1 MGLVQTKQGSAASG
15 SLTITLDA
23 PTTAGNALI
32 VVLASSGTTANPT
45 SVSSVTLGGSAGNFA
60 SASTFGS
67 ASDAAVGATWLD
79 LNCVGGQTSV
89 AITMTGGSGTIATLA
104 TVYEWSGLISVSPF
118 DKTSG
123 GVSAGATSWSSGTTA
138 AVSQPSELLIGG
150 TFVTVSGST
159 PTITGPSSP
168 WTNFSQ
174 IAQVQGSFNDAWM
187 SGYQVVSSGGTATY
201 SGTVSPSSQSISQ
214 VNTFKLLVAEPG
226 PLGLLFRQGPSPL
239 DGMLP
244 WTGAPDAPHD
254 VTVNAGTASAR
265 ALVPATRTFLLLSLV
280 SETGPG
286 ATVQTFNDAASLPL
300 LFQPDDPTG
309 GMAPWSGA
317 PDGPSINGN
326 TTANAGVAS
335 ATGAALQPIVGLG
348 SLPGAAAGTGSA
360 PGPATGL
367 GALPGPAAGT
377 GAALTGSVAL
387 VTQGTGTATGTGS
400 VGSPVPSLGS
410 VPGTA
415 AGTGAALDLTAGL
428 GVLPSTAPAS
438 GTALPSTGTGTDGPI
453 APLGLLF
460 LPDDLTGGMQPWG
473 GAEVGIVTGDKSVG
487 AGVATAIGA
496 ALGPVASLGILPG
509 TGTAAGAGLQP
520 VAGLGVLPGSATAAG
535 AASGPVTAVAAGP
548 GRAQATA
555 AAFTETSALSALPGT
570 APANAVAYGATATGS
585 GTTTA
590 NAGVATATAAG
601 LQPVA
606 GLGVLPGTAAGTG
619 TGRTAT
625 AGLTALPGTAPATGM
640 AQNPSAAFSGTATAG
655 VATGTGAART
665 ASTGLGSVPGTANAA
680 ATARQPVP
688 GLSLRAV
695 GTATATAAAYD
706 VTGVVPQVPF
716 QVRLSG
722 RESLSAV
729 SGRESPGLVSGR
741 EPAGPSAGREPVSS
755 VSGEEPDS
763 SISGEEAGT

>member
-1 MGLVQTKQGSAASG
+1 MAISEDTGNQPVAVHAAGASPSTTASFSPQAGTLLVAMVGTNGPSGTPVTATISDSLAGGWTLLKRQNTSASMGGTAEVWCRYLSSAPGSMTVTASWTGADLGSNLVVRCLLGAASTQNG
-15 SLTITLDA
+15 A
-23 PTTAGNALI
+23 TAGNGG
-32 VVLASSGTTANPT
+32 ASIAPN
-45 SVSSVTLGGSAGNFA
+45 
-60 SASTFGS
+60 
-67 ASDAAVGATWLD
+67 
-79 LNCVGGQTSV
+79 V
-89 AITMTGGSGTIATLA
+89 AITPTQTGSWVYGALVDWTAATTMVANGITTIIDQFNDGTNGDTYAALKATAATSSLSPTTYGCTNVNAAFNVAFAEILAAA
-104 TVYEWSGLISVSPF
+104 TV
-118 DKTSG
+118 
-123 GVSAGATSWSSGTTA
+123 
-138 AVSQPSELLIGG
+138 
-150 TFVTVSGST
+150 
-159 PTITGPSSP
+159 
-168 WTNFSQ
+168 
-174 IAQVQGSFNDAWM
+174 
-187 SGYQVVSSGGTATY
+187 
-201 SGTVSPSSQSISQ
+201 
-214 VNTFKLLVAEPG
+214 EPG